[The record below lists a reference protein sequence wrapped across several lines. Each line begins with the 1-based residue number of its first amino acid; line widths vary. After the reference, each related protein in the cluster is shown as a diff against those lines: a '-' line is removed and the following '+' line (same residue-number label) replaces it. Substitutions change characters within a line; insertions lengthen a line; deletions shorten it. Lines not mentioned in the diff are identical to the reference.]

1 MYPIN
6 LGMCRKERKGMS
18 APGASKGVDNKST
31 EQEPGR
37 NRADHRRC
45 ASQQIFSDDGSYGS
59 FATFANYSHVRF
71 TPKATPW
78 T

>member
-59 FATFANYSHVRF
+59 WLCKNARGNVILAL
-71 TPKATPW
+71 
-78 T
+78 

>member
-59 FATFANYSHVRF
+59 FSPVPVLLVDVRF
-71 TPKATPW
+71 TPESCRP
-78 T
+78 